1 MKAFSIRRLA
11 TALGIAAAVVG
22 IATGSASASVVD
34 TDTLKIWQGK
44 ADFGNGWHVGG
55 APTGDARLTWDKG
68 SSTITVTL
76 SGTVYW
82 DDILS
87 GGCAR
92 VRYRLYTTSGSIAS
106 TVYSTPVCRA
116 GSGNPF
122 SQPPQRTY
130 TKSLSHPQA
139 FKAHIVAQKAPGSG
153 GPWTNDGGETRFYG
167 VD

>member
-1 MKAFSIRRLA
+1 MKAFSIRRFA
-11 TALGIAAAVVG
+11 TALGIATAVLS
-22 IATGSASASVVD
+22 IATSSASASVVD
-34 TDTLKIWQGK
+34 ADTLKIWQGH
-44 ADFGNGWHVGG
+44 ADFGTGLHLGG
-55 APTGDARLTWDKG
+55 APTGNAQLTWDKG
-68 SSTITVTL
+68 SSTITAKL

-82 DDILS
+82 DDIFS

-122 SQPPQRTY
+122 IQPPQKTY
-130 TKSLSHPQA
+130 TASLSHPQA
-139 FKAHIVAQKAPGSG
+139 FKAHIVTQKAPGSG
-153 GPWTNDGGETRFYG
+153 GPWTNDGGETRYYL